1 MMILESSLQYLSY
14 SRDGLIV
21 VVDAIP
27 AARRVGSH
35 AASLT
40 VNNTK
45 NFMLRIA
52 QFVSGKEIDG
62 ASRHAV
68 TLSRMLAARGHHL
81 DVYCRRDSWVYQQ
94 VDALRKVDSTNI
106 ALTPCD
112 FRRNRDALKATR
124 QRLVDAGMQ
133 LTHCH
138 KTSACHFSSL
148 IRWFARIPS
157 VATAH
162 HQSFQLHWFAHDRI
176 IAPSQATARYLRR
189 RHWVPAR
196 RVVIVPYPQ
205 ASDWGLQEVDADRET
220 LRMDFAGSSRAF
232 LIAVVGNVE
241 ARKDLLT
248 LVRAVGRLR
257 DLLPAM
263 QIIAAGGLSPK
274 YVNKLRREAAT
285 WNIADRL
292 HLLGPRD
299 DVAAIMRQVDVVC
312 LPSRHE
318 QLPLSILEA
327 MAMGKPV
334 LVSPVGGLPD
344 LIRDGVDG
352 LLAPVGQPSEWAKRL
367 VQLAENDDLR
377 AKLGTAG
384 QQRVA
389 EYCHETKRVEDIEE
403 VYHGVLNR

>member
-1 MMILESSLQYLSY
+1 M
-14 SRDGLIV
+14 DN
-21 VVDAIP
+21 P
-27 AARRVGSH
+27 
-35 AASLT
+35 
-40 VNNTK
+40 K
-45 NFMLRIA
+45 NSMLRVA

-68 TLSRMLAARGHHL
+68 TLSRILAARGHHI

-94 VDALRKVDSTNI
+94 VESLRKVSATNI

-112 FRRNRDALKATR
+112 FRRNRGALKATS
-124 QRLVDAGMQ
+124 QRLVDAGIH
-133 LTHCH
+133 LTHSH
-138 KTSACHFSSL
+138 KTSACHLSSL

-196 RVVIVPYPQ
+196 RVVIIPYPQ
-205 ASDWGLQEVDADRET
+205 ASDWGSQELDADRET
-220 LRMDFAGSSRAF
+220 LRMDCVGSSRAF
-232 LIAVVGNVE
+232 LIAVVGSVE
-241 ARKDLLT
+241 PRKDLLT
-248 LVRAVGRLR
+248 LVRAVGELR
-257 DLLPAM
+257 DFVPAI

-274 YVNKLRREAAT
+274 YVGKLRREAAA

-299 DVAAIMRQVDVVC
+299 DVAALMRQVDVVC

-327 MAMGKPV
+327 MTIGKPV

-367 VQLAENDDLR
+367 VRLAESDDLR
-377 AKLGTAG
+377 AKLGAAG

-389 EYCHETKRVEDIEE
+389 QYCHETNRVEDIEN
-403 VYHGVLNR
+403 VYHGVLNRSPQAGGTSSIDRNACAE

>member
-1 MMILESSLQYLSY
+1 MDSTRNS
-14 SRDGLIV
+14 
-21 VVDAIP
+21 
-27 AARRVGSH
+27 
-35 AASLT
+35 
-40 VNNTK
+40 
-45 NFMLRIA
+45 MLRVA
-52 QFVSGKEIDG
+52 QFVSGREIDG

-68 TLSRMLAARGHHL
+68 TLSRILAARGHHV

-94 VDALRKVDSTNI
+94 VDALRKLSSKNI

-112 FRRNRDALKATR
+112 FRRNRGALKATS
-124 QRLVDAGMQ
+124 QWLVDTGIQ
-133 LTHCH
+133 LTHSH

-196 RVVIVPYPQ
+196 RVVIIPYPQ
-205 ASDWGLQEVDADRET
+205 AIDWGSRELDADHRL
-220 LRMDFAGSSRAF
+220 LRDQFAGSSSAF
-232 LIAVVGNVE
+232 LIAVLGSVE
-241 ARKDLLT
+241 PRKDLLT
-248 LVRAVGRLR
+248 LVRAVGELR
-257 DLLPAM
+257 NFVPAM

-274 YVNKLRREAAT
+274 YVGKLKREAAA

-292 HLLGPRD
+292 HLLGPRN

-327 MAMGKPV
+327 MVMGKPV
-334 LVSPVGGLPD
+334 LVTPVGGLPD

-352 LLAPVGQPSEWAKRL
+352 LLAPVGQPSEWAERL
-367 VQLAENDDLR
+367 ARLAESDDLR
-377 AKLGTAG
+377 AKLGAAG

-389 EYCHETKRVEDIEE
+389 QYCHETKRVEDIED
-403 VYHGVLNR
+403 VYHGVLDRSPQASGTSSSNRNTCPE